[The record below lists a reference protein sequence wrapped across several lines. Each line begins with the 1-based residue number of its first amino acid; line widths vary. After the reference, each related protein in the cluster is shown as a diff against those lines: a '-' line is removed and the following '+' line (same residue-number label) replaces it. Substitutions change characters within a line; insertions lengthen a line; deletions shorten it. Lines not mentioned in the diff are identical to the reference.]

1 MRAETRPDRAAVVG
15 ALLRVVLAGACW
27 AMAAVL
33 AKYAFERGVPPVR
46 LAEARVAVA
55 LVALAPFLAW
65 RRPGLLRP
73 PPGTWPA
80 LAGFGAC
87 VAAVNL
93 TYYLAIDHLPV
104 GVAVALQYTGPAIL
118 LATTTL
124 LLRRE
129 PRQPG
134 VRGARLAPV
143 DGSPGRLAW
152 AAAGLSLAG
161 AVLVSRALE
170 GLGALDLPGLA
181 AGLASAVLFAA
192 YLLSAE
198 LAGRRGAEP
207 ATTLLWGFL
216 VAVAIWSLAVPW
228 WSWPLAFLADPGVAG
243 AVLGVGLLGTLLPFA
258 LAVGA
263 VRVISAATA
272 GIAATAEPVFA
283 AAFAWLLLGQRLNPA
298 QLGRGR
304 PGRRRGRPG
313 PAGRGQGPA
322 GGRLAQ
328 LRQDVAG
335 DQGRGQEDERHRRDA
350 GEPGLA
356 AGADPP
362 AGAGHGQ
369 GDHRLEARGDQEPDG
384 GEQHQPGRAPGALGR
399 EHRRGARG
407 QPERPGEGVG
417 QVAGDALP
425 EGPAVAD
432 LELAVPPPQGDRVA
446 ARLPGQVQQEQ
457 GADGPDPQRPP
468 VQRAD
473 DPGEGQGRRAAAPGR
488 RWPTRG

>member
-1 MRAETRPDRAAVVG
+1 MRADTSPDRTAIVA
-15 ALLRVVLAGACW
+15 ALLRVVAAGACW
-27 AMAAVL
+27 ALAAVL
-33 AKYAFERGVPPVR
+33 ASYAFDRGVPPVR

-65 RRPGLLRP
+65 RRPDLLRP
-73 PPGTWPA
+73 PPGTWPV
-80 LAGFGAC
+80 LATFGAC

-93 TYYLAIDHLPV
+93 SYYLAIDRLPV

-118 LATTTL
+118 LAATAL
-124 LLRRE
+124 LLRDRAAGD
-129 PRQPG
+129 RAG
-134 VRGARLAPV
+134 G
-143 DGSPGRLAW
+143 DPGRLAW
-152 AAAGLSLAG
+152 AAAGLTLAG

-170 GLGALDLPGLA
+170 GLGALELPGLA

-298 QLGRGR
+298 QL
-304 PGRRRGRPG
+304 
-313 PAGRGQGPA
+313 AGA
-322 GGRLAQ
+322 GLVVAGVVLAQ
-328 LRQDVAG
+328 LA
-335 DQGRGQEDERHRRDA
+335 
-350 GEPGLA
+350 
-356 AGADPP
+356 
-362 AGAGHGQ
+362 
-369 GDHRLEARGDQEPDG
+369 
-384 GEQHQPGRAPGALGR
+384 
-399 EHRRGARG
+399 
-407 QPERPGEGVG
+407 
-417 QVAGDALP
+417 
-425 EGPAVAD
+425 
-432 LELAVPPPQGDRVA
+432 A
-446 ARLPGQVQQEQ
+446 AR
-457 GADGPDPQRPP
+457 ARPE
-468 VQRAD
+468 VA
-473 DPGEGQGRRAAAPGR
+473 
-488 RWPTRG
+488 

>member
-1 MRAETRPDRAAVVG
+1 VVG

-124 LLRRE
+124 LLRGTRAGG
-129 PRQPG
+129 PG
-134 VRGARLAPV
+134 GSSLAPRST
-143 DGSPGRLAW
+143 GGPGRLAW

-298 QLGRGR
+298 QL
-304 PGRRRGRPG
+304 
-313 PAGRGQGPA
+313 AGAALVVA
-322 GGRLAQ
+322 GVVLAQ
-328 LRQDVAG
+328 LA
-335 DQGRGQEDERHRRDA
+335 
-350 GEPGLA
+350 
-356 AGADPP
+356 
-362 AGAGHGQ
+362 
-369 GDHRLEARGDQEPDG
+369 
-384 GEQHQPGRAPGALGR
+384 
-399 EHRRGARG
+399 
-407 QPERPGEGVG
+407 
-417 QVAGDALP
+417 
-425 EGPAVAD
+425 
-432 LELAVPPPQGDRVA
+432 A
-446 ARLPGQVQQEQ
+446 AR
-457 GADGPDPQRPP
+457 ARPE
-468 VQRAD
+468 VA
-473 DPGEGQGRRAAAPGR
+473 
-488 RWPTRG
+488 

>member
-1 MRAETRPDRAAVVG
+1 MRAETRPDRGAVVG

-118 LATTTL
+118 MATTTL
-124 LLRRE
+124 LLRRGG
-129 PRQPG
+129 QAGGPG
-134 VRGARLAPV
+134 GRN
-143 DGSPGRLAW
+143 PGRLAW

-170 GLGALDLPGLA
+170 GLGGLDLPGLA

-216 VAVAIWSLAVPW
+216 AAVAIWSLTVPW
-228 WSWPLAFLADPGVAG
+228 WSWPWASLADPGVAG

-298 QLGRGR
+298 QL
-304 PGRRRGRPG
+304 
-313 PAGRGQGPA
+313 AGA
-322 GGRLAQ
+322 GLVVAGVVLAQ
-328 LRQDVAG
+328 L
-335 DQGRGQEDERHRRDA
+335 
-350 GEPGLA
+350 A
-356 AGADPP
+356 A
-362 AGAGHGQ
+362 
-369 GDHRLEARGDQEPDG
+369 AR
-384 GEQHQPGRAPGALGR
+384 
-399 EHRRGARG
+399 AR
-407 QPERPGEGVG
+407 P
-417 QVAGDALP
+417 
-425 EGPAVAD
+425 
-432 LELAVPPPQGDRVA
+432 ELA
-446 ARLPGQVQQEQ
+446 
-457 GADGPDPQRPP
+457 
-468 VQRAD
+468 
-473 DPGEGQGRRAAAPGR
+473 
-488 RWPTRG
+488 

>member
-1 MRAETRPDRAAVVG
+1 MRAETRPDRGAVVG

-124 LLRRE
+124 LLRGTRAGG
-129 PRQPG
+129 PG
-134 VRGARLAPV
+134 GSSLAPRPT
-143 DGSPGRLAW
+143 GGPGRLAW

-298 QLGRGR
+298 QL
-304 PGRRRGRPG
+304 
-313 PAGRGQGPA
+313 AGA
-322 GGRLAQ
+322 GLVVAGVVLAQ
-328 LRQDVAG
+328 LA
-335 DQGRGQEDERHRRDA
+335 
-350 GEPGLA
+350 
-356 AGADPP
+356 
-362 AGAGHGQ
+362 
-369 GDHRLEARGDQEPDG
+369 
-384 GEQHQPGRAPGALGR
+384 
-399 EHRRGARG
+399 
-407 QPERPGEGVG
+407 
-417 QVAGDALP
+417 
-425 EGPAVAD
+425 
-432 LELAVPPPQGDRVA
+432 A
-446 ARLPGQVQQEQ
+446 AR
-457 GADGPDPQRPP
+457 ARPE
-468 VQRAD
+468 VA
-473 DPGEGQGRRAAAPGR
+473 
-488 RWPTRG
+488 